1 MPGRDGVAVLAPF
14 RVRSFRF
21 QWPADLFTS
30 WAQEMETLI
39 LGWYVLV
46 ATESVLL
53 LALFASLQFLGTLLA
68 PMFGVVGDRIGH
80 RNLLC
85 GLRAIYLG
93 LAATLMGL
101 GLSGLLTPAHAF
113 VIALLAGL
121 VRPSDLVMRNAL
133 VGETMPAPWL
143 MNAMGLSRA
152 TADSARVAG
161 ALVGA
166 GLFAAL
172 GIGPAYVAVAGF
184 YLLGC
189 ALTLGVARRPAAAA
203 VARVSPWSD
212 LKAGL
217 AYVWNTPRLLA
228 LMWLAFLVNLCGYP
242 LTNGLLPYVV
252 KQIYGA
258 DQTWL
263 GYLVAGYAAGALV
276 ASLVMAATG
285 WPARPLRAVIVGI
298 IAWYALLMLFGQVRD
313 AGLGLALLVLIG
325 AAQSVAM
332 IAMAVALLRTAGA
345 TFRGRV
351 MGVRMLAVYGLP
363 IGLTGSGW
371 LIGQVGFPATVTA
384 YCLIGMVFTAVI
396 AIRWRAVLW
405 RDG

>member
-1 MPGRDGVAVLAPF
+1 MRGGAVVLAPF

-68 PMFGVVGDRIGH
+68 PMFGTLGDRVGH
-80 RNLLC
+80 RNLLF
-85 GLRAIYLG
+85 GLRVIYAG
-93 LAATLMGL
+93 LAATLMTL
-101 GLSGLLTPAHAF
+101 GLSGLLTPAYAF
-113 VIALLAGL
+113 AIALLAGL

-143 MNAMGLSRA
+143 MNGMGLSRA

-189 ALTLGVARRPAAAA
+189 ALTLGVAGRTAAQPAAAA
-203 VARVSPWSD
+203 RLSPWSD

-217 AYVWNTPRLLA
+217 AYVWTTPRVLA

-242 LTNGLLPYVV
+242 MTNGLMPYVA
-252 KQIYGA
+252 KQVYGA
-258 DQTWL
+258 DQAWL
-263 GYLVAGYAAGALV
+263 GYLVAGYAAGALA
-276 ASLVMAATG
+276 ASLTMAATG
-285 WPARPLRAVIVGI
+285 WPARPLRAVILGI
-298 IAWYALLMLFGQVRD
+298 LLWYALLLAFGQVRD

-332 IAMAVALLRTAGA
+332 ISMAVSLLRTAGA
-345 TFRGRV
+345 AFRGRV
-351 MGVRMLAVYGLP
+351 MGVRMLAVYSLP
-363 IGLTGSGW
+363 IGLTAAGW
-371 LIGQVGFPATVTA
+371 LIGRIGFAPTVTL
-384 YCLIGMVFTAVI
+384 YCVFGLLVTVLIAV
-396 AIRWRAVLW
+396 RWRAALW
-405 RDG
+405 QDG

>member
-1 MPGRDGVAVLAPF
+1 MAALAPF

-21 QWPADLFTS
+21 QWPADLATS

-68 PMFGVVGDRIGH
+68 PMFGVIGDRIGH

-85 GLRAIYLG
+85 VLRLVYTA

-101 GLSGLLTPAHAF
+101 GLSGSLTPAHAF
-113 VIALLAGL
+113 AIAALAGL

-133 VGETMPAPWL
+133 VGDTMPGNWL

-172 GIGPAYVAVAGF
+172 GIGPAYVAVAGC

-189 ALTLGVARRPAAAA
+189 ALTLGVAKRPSATAPA
-203 VARVSPWSD
+203 VRVSPWSD

-252 KQIYGA
+252 RQIYGA

-263 GYLVAGYAAGALV
+263 GYLVAGYAAGALA
-276 ASLVMAATG
+276 ASLLMAATG
-285 WPARPLRAVIVGI
+285 WPARPLRAMLLGI
-298 IAWYALLMLFGQVRD
+298 LVWYALLLLFGFVRD
-313 AGLGLALLVLIG
+313 AGLGLALLVVIG
-325 AAQSVAM
+325 ATQSIAM
-332 IAMAVALLRTAGA
+332 ISMAVSLLRTAGPA
-345 TFRGRV
+345 FRGRV
-351 MGVRMLAVYGLP
+351 MGARMLAVYGLP
-363 IGLTGSGW
+363 IGLTASGW
-371 LIGQVGFPATVTA
+371 LIGAIGFAPTVA
-384 YCLIGMVFTAVI
+384 LYCLTGLLFTAVI
-396 AIRWRAVLW
+396 AIRWHAVLW
-405 RDG
+405 QDG